1 MTVPSRS
8 GPSRSGPSRSGP
20 SRSGHARAKARTLFA
35 AAAVATT
42 AVALAVPAA
51 ASAATAHDRSTGT
64 ASGPA
69 VFVQTDNTAGNQVVA
84 YQRSG
89 DGKLT
94 LAGTYPTGGL
104 GGQLTGSVVD
114 HLASQGSLQYDAQQH
129 MLIAVNAGS
138 NSVTVFGVHG
148 TRLHQ
153 RQIIGSGGQFPVS
166 VAIRGNLMYVVNA
179 LRGGS
184 VQGYRLSPAGRL
196 AFLRGSHRRLHLS
209 QSATPQF
216 TNTPGQVAFSPSGS
230 QLIVTTKANGNDIDV
245 FGVRPSGRLS
255 VSPVVNSE
263 DSTVPFAIAFDQAGH
278 LVIANAGT
286 NSLST
291 FTLGSDG
298 TVTLIDSVGTGQA
311 ATCWVALAGGTLY
324 ASNAGSANVSGYTSS
339 ASGQLTLLGQTATD
353 PGTVDAAAT
362 PAARSCTC
370 RPAGTASSMS
380 SASAPAGHS
389 PASAASPWRMRQ
401 AARASP
407 LPDRSSPSP
416 AGGSGRPPGAPQT
429 GRPRLSAVDSDT
441 DAQLLAAL
449 RAGDER
455 AFVTLVHRH
464 HAAMLRLASS
474 FVPNVAVAEEVVQDT
489 WVGVLR
495 GIGGFEGR
503 SSFRTWLF
511 RILVNRARTA
521 GARERRTIAVGDTG
535 AVSDTGAAVAASQV
549 RRRRQLAFAAGAVD
563 RGGGGPPRGR
573 QAGRPSST
581 LRSRTCPTASGR
593 S

>member
-1 MTVPSRS
+1 MTI
-8 GPSRSGPSRSGP
+8 P
-20 SRSGHARAKARTLFA
+20 SRSGHVRAKARTLFA

-51 ASAATAHDRSTGT
+51 ASAATAHGRSAGP
-64 ASGPA
+64 AAGPA

-84 YQRSG
+84 YQRSS
-89 DGKLT
+89 DGTLA

-114 HLASQGSLQYDAQQH
+114 HLASQGSLRYDAAQH
-129 MLIAVNAGS
+129 LLVAVNAGS

-153 RQIIGSGGQFPVS
+153 RQVIGSGGQFPVS
-166 VAIRGNLMYVVNA
+166 VAIRGDLVYVVNA

-245 FGVRPSGRLS
+245 FGVRTSGRLS
-255 VSPVVNSE
+255 ASPVVNSE
-263 DSTVPFAIAFDQAGH
+263 GSTVPFAIAFDPAGH
-278 LVIANAGT
+278 LVIADAGT
-286 NSLST
+286 NALST

-298 TVTLIDSVGTGQA
+298 TVTLVDSVGSGQA

-362 PAARSCTC
+362 PDGAFLYVQTGGNGIVDEFSVGTGGSLTSVGSATVAGAA
-370 RPAGTASSMS
+370 G
-380 SASAPAGHS
+380 GEGI
-389 PASAASPWRMRQ
+389 AAS
-401 AARASP
+401 
-407 LPDRSSPSP
+407 
-416 AGGSGRPPGAPQT
+416 
-429 GRPRLSAVDSDT
+429 
-441 DAQLLAAL
+441 
-449 RAGDER
+449 
-455 AFVTLVHRH
+455 
-464 HAAMLRLASS
+464 
-474 FVPNVAVAEEVVQDT
+474 
-489 WVGVLR
+489 
-495 GIGGFEGR
+495 
-503 SSFRTWLF
+503 
-511 RILVNRARTA
+511 
-521 GARERRTIAVGDTG
+521 
-535 AVSDTGAAVAASQV
+535 
-549 RRRRQLAFAAGAVD
+549 
-563 RGGGGPPRGR
+563 
-573 QAGRPSST
+573 
-581 LRSRTCPTASGR
+581 
-593 S
+593 